1 MGALGFAHATL
12 GDEKQARRILATLL
26 ARSQAQYVPAVTLV
40 GIYGAL
46 GEIDSAF
53 EWLERAH
60 EQRSRSMAWIR
71 VAHEFDPL
79 RDDPRFA
86 SMLKR
91 MDLSP

>member
-1 MGALGFAHATL
+1 MAHAKL
-12 GDEKQARRILATLL
+12 DEEDVAREILKRLI
-26 ARSQAQYVPAVTLV
+26 ARSREQYVPSVTFV
-40 GIYGAL
+40 GIYAAL
-46 GEIDSAF
+46 GELDQAF

-86 SMLKR
+86 AMLRR
-91 MDLSP
+91 MDLGQ